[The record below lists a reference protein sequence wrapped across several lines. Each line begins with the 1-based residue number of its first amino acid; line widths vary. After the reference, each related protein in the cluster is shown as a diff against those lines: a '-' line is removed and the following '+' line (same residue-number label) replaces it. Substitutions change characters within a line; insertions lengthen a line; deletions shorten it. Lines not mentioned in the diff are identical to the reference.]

1 MKRVAFK
8 LLDRGEKHGTGGQ
21 EQPTA
26 ILGQVPIA
34 PGILDGLLQ
43 EALLLCRLGTGE
55 VCVRGLPP
63 AAFAP
68 FEAHGLHVV
77 VPGFERG
84 KIRGVLSGISP
95 RIPPELN
102 GMAQTQAHEA
112 RLCTARLARH
122 SAVTVCPDRFDQ
134 PHLLLAS

>member
-26 ILGQVPIA
+26 VLGQVPIE
-34 PGILDGLLQ
+34 PGILNGLLQ
-43 EALLLCRLGTGE
+43 EALLFGRLRTGE

-68 FEAHGLHVV
+68 FEAHGLHVNTAFMLCQ
-77 VPGFERG
+77 VPGGLFGLGLKRVEG
-84 KIRGVLSGISP
+84 FSSLIMGTIPL
-95 RIPPELN
+95 RIVKTSH
-102 GMAQTQAHEA
+102 AAA
-112 RLCTARLARH
+112 AAARLAQGRG
-122 SAVTVCPDRFDQ
+122 VTDCMP
-134 PHLLLAS
+134 